1 MALIKYPIPQIN
13 VGWYQAINLWT
24 LVEQSTNRQ
33 LPYITRGQIL
43 PNKKVPIHY
52 YMDQTF
58 VINNNYLFST
68 STENYVYGK
77 NVSNI
82 EDITS
87 NAYTSDL
94 HIVLPWGEVQ
104 KIQTPYINT
113 KISGLGND
121 VITKI
126 NNLNINSFGNINGFS
141 RNNAKL
147 LDATAKTTGK
157 PVHTIISKRDA
168 NIAQNPITYSATS
181 KFSSSGISNVEI
193 IDCTWDIQGYA
204 SFNFLNQTVVGP
216 AATGQGSKITTISI
230 NGEPMGSKGWN
241 YLSDE
246 KQLVW
251 FDKVAPGNNNPDI
264 DANLNMPVGGNVYDY
279 YSNKSADKKY
289 LVNNFVAMFV
299 NQQEFSIKFE
309 YNNEGTFGISMY
321 VGKNLPY
328 KKSESEW
335 WQTNIDDLL
344 LSGDVTLIGKMSKS
358 VPDSGKNTQTCEFY
372 GLEGNQ
378 YVFFV
383 ADPVLEF
390 RKKREDVTGYTM
402 SSNISN
408 LDNKIKSTATGF
420 VLSNGFTGFATY
432 STITLSG
439 FSITSNY
446 HKSNNTIN
454 STGNN
459 WSQTGIQGAKYTI
472 DIGTGNT
479 VFEKNKSVKSYN
491 SKVGN
496 ASFYSGIWEN
506 GVWNNGLR
514 EDITRADFYSVDNY
528 YSYNKDRTWRFTIT
542 GTTYSV
548 SKFKIGD
555 KVSIGNVTA
564 IDINE
569 NRRLLKK
576 FYKVNNITNSGIEV
590 EFDTD
595 FPLRRVEIDSENHR
609 ITITKNIWL
618 NGVFLSGLFRGVWN
632 NGLFSG
638 YPMITKMEES
648 QWIDG
653 IFNGGHF
660 TARKKSLNW
669 NIVKLGIL
677 DNNSW
682 LQLST
687 PQPHGLTK
695 GDIISIT
702 YSKPDKS
709 IGYFGTTEV
718 QKIPDEN
725 SIITGIGWL
734 DEYKFIGG
742 GQILSVIST
751 GLIQNF
757 EFRSNNISKS
767 TSIDTMSSERVFSYN
782 SWIDVNYS
790 NQSAVNIGRPPTNTE
805 QFSRRMYSDNNL
817 YGYPTSDV
825 LSSTSIFRDSYSL
838 SNRKYFLGS
847 KYKKTS
853 DYVGDVSS
861 FEDYFESTNTVKGK
875 EQFGKLGWDFVI
887 PYTKIQIPTVK
898 QSTYTPQG
906 NIILKLWVDDNF
918 YIPQLTQNKMIQIT
932 GPTLDGEYVTDTT
945 KIITTNIDTT
955 DGTTLLVTDNNRD
968 TWDVNGNFIIGIT
981 MSSSATFSRT
991 PEPITNDSPTQ
1002 GKELRVSV
1010 TNNGSML
1017 DLIPVYQVP
1026 NRTNGKDKSTVE
1038 RGRYTMVEFDI
1049 IDFTT
1054 GTSSTVMDKGDGV
1067 IRPAINFN
1075 NINTSIRK
1083 TYDVN
1088 GVGRDSELK
1097 SSYLPIY
1104 ENVNHLTTI
1113 GRNKQEFFLNKK
1125 NLMMNFT
1132 GVGRDGVLSADFY
1145 IDNLKLYEL
1154 DMIPFFKY
1162 FKSPSG
1168 KIGNINT
1175 SIQIPKSGESPL
1187 IDYSNENIVEESTQN
1202 EVINTFVTKLIA
1214 PDIGIPSGINWQQD
1228 YNIYRTQDIEV
1239 ESEVE
1244 SINSKLSTLEKILM
1258 STFINNYGTSTI

>member
-1 MALIKYPIPQIN
+1 MALTKYPIPEIN
-13 VGWYQAINLWT
+13 VGWYQALNLWT
-24 LVEQSTNRQ
+24 LVEQSTTRRQ
-33 LPYITRGQIL
+33 LPYITRNQIL
-43 PNKKVPIHY
+43 ADKKAPIHY
-52 YMDQTF
+52 YMDQKF
-58 VINNNYLFST
+58 VMGTNYLFST

-77 NVSNI
+77 RMSSSIIFENTNS
-82 EDITS
+82 D
-87 NAYTSDL
+87 AYTSDL
-94 HIVLPWGEVQ
+94 YITLPWGEVQ

-113 KISGLGND
+113 IINGLGD
-121 VITKI
+121 DIITKI
-126 NNLNINSFGNINGFS
+126 SNININSYGNINGFS
-141 RNNAKL
+141 YNNSKL
-147 LDATAKTTGK
+147 LDDDAKMTGK
-157 PVHTIISKRDA
+157 PVHTIICKKDA
-168 NIAQNPITYSATS
+168 NIAQNPITYTAKS
-181 KFSSSGISNVEI
+181 KFASCGISNVDI
-193 IDCTWDIQGYA
+193 IDCPWDIQGYA

-216 AATGQGSKITTISI
+216 AVTGQGSKITTISI

-246 KQLVW
+246 KKLVW

-264 DANLNMPVGGNVYDY
+264 DVNLNMPVGGNVYDY
-279 YSNKSADKKY
+279 YSNKSASMKY
-289 LVNNFVAMFV
+289 LVNNFAAMFI
-299 NQQEFSIKFE
+299 NQQEFSVKFE
-309 YNNEGTFGISMY
+309 YSNDSNFGVSIY

-344 LSGDVTLIGKMSKS
+344 LSGDVTLIGKMRKS
-358 VPDSGKNTQTCEFY
+358 INDDGKNTQTCEFY

-378 YVFFV
+378 YLFFV
-383 ADPVLEF
+383 ADPILEF
-390 RKKREDVTGYTM
+390 RTKKADETVYKIST
-402 SSNISN
+402 NIV
-408 LDNKIKSTATGF
+408 DNKIKPTATGF
-420 VLSNGFTGFATY
+420 ILSNGTTGFATY
-432 STITLSG
+432 STIILSD
-439 FSITSNY
+439 FSIITNY
-446 HKSNNTIN
+446 HKSNNTII
-454 STGNN
+454 SSGNN
-459 WSQTGIQGAKYTI
+459 WSQTTNDVSYKI

-479 VFEKNKSVKSYN
+479 VFEKNKVVSSYN
-491 SKVGN
+491 SKAGN
-496 ASFYSGIWEN
+496 SSFYSGIWEN
-506 GVWNNGLR
+506 GVWNNGFR
-514 EDITRADFYSVDNY
+514 DDITREEFYSIDNY
-528 YSYNKDRTWRFTIT
+528 YSYNKDRTWRFTIKGST
-542 GTTYSV
+542 YSYSV
-548 SKFKIGD
+548 SKIKIGD
-555 KVSIGNVTA
+555 KVAIGNVTA
-564 IDINE
+564 IDIND

-576 FYKVNNITNSGIEV
+576 FYKVNDITENGIEV

-595 FPLRRVEIDSENHR
+595 FPLRRIEIDSENHR
-609 ITITKNIWL
+609 ITVTKNIWL

-638 YPMITKMEES
+638 YPMITKMDES

-660 TARKKSLNW
+660 TARKKSLQW
-669 NIVKLGIL
+669 NQTKLGVL

-682 LQLST
+682 LQIST

-702 YSKPDKS
+702 YSKSDGN

-718 QKIPDEN
+718 QKTPDDKN
-725 SIITGIGWL
+725 IITGISWI
-734 DEYKFIGG
+734 DEYKSISGG

-767 TSIDTMSSERVFSYN
+767 TSIETMTSERVFSYN

-805 QFSRRMYSDNNL
+805 PFSKRMYSDNNL

-853 DYVGDVSS
+853 DYIGDVSS
-861 FEDYFESTNTVKGK
+861 FEDYFESTDTDKGV
-875 EQFGKLGWDFVI
+875 EQFRKLGWDFVV
-887 PYTKIQIPTVK
+887 PYTKVQIPTTK
-898 QSTYTPQG
+898 QQLGVNQLS
-906 NIILKLWVDDNF
+906 LWIKDNF
-918 YIPQLTQNKMIQIT
+918 YLSQLNINKVIQIT
-932 GPTLDGEYVTDTT
+932 GPTLDGEYITDISKILATT
-945 KIITTNIDTT
+945 SDINGTKLTT
-955 DGTTLLVTDNNRD
+955 DNSRN
-968 TWDVNGNFIIGIT
+968 TWDISGNFIISLT

-1010 TNNGSML
+1010 INAGGML
-1017 DLIPVYQVP
+1017 DLIPAYQVP
-1026 NRTNGKDKSTVE
+1026 NRTNGKEKSTVE
-1038 RGRYTMVEFDI
+1038 RGRYTMAEFDL

-1054 GTSSTVMDKGDGV
+1054 GTSSTTIDKGDGI

-1088 GVGRDSELK
+1088 GIGLDSELK

-1104 ENVNHLTTI
+1104 ENVNHINTI
-1113 GRNKQEFFLNKK
+1113 GKTKQEFFFNKK

-1132 GVGRDGVLSADFY
+1132 GVGRDGTSSAEFY
-1145 IDNLKLYEL
+1145 IDNLKFYEL

-1168 KIGNINT
+1168 KLGNINT
-1175 SIQIPKSGESPL
+1175 SIQIPKNGEAPL
-1187 IDYSNENIVEESTQN
+1187 IVDSIDDIVEESTQN
-1202 EVINTFVTKLIA
+1202 EVINTFVAKLIA

-1228 YNIYRTQDIEV
+1228 YNIYRTQDTEGDDIIGLY
-1239 ESEVE
+1239 SG
-1244 SINSKLSTLEKILM
+1244 L
-1258 STFINNYGTSTI
+1258 